1 MVARRA
7 GDSDV
12 VFRHVG
18 GVSAVGWSILTAV
31 KLLSAASV
39 SYGSSQH
46 PAAIKRFC
54 RCIQKQYLLK
64 VEEEAP
70 LGVVLKS
77 SFPRYFLLVTK
88 VVEPYP
94 GVMWVDG
101 AFGLAPGGDS
111 GNLQNSMDSATR
123 GICAFIK
130 KKQSTTCSRGEKRAR
145 HLSAVARLIKG
156 RWLTTRTGLCHLPLI
171 LGQVFRKAANHHTC
185 A

>member
-18 GVSAVGWSILTAV
+18 GVSAVGWSTLTAV

-88 VVEPYP
+88 VVGTYP

-101 AFGLAPGGDS
+101 ASTSRSGSWGRQWESPEFDGQRDAGD
-111 GNLQNSMDSATR
+111 LRIYKEKAKHDM
-123 GICAFIK
+123 F
-130 KKQSTTCSRGEKRAR
+130 SRRK
-145 HLSAVARLIKG
+145 
-156 RWLTTRTGLCHLPLI
+156 T
-171 LGQVFRKAANHHTC
+171 RKASQC
-185 A
+185 CG